1 MSSGA
6 AQIES
11 ELSNLKS
18 LVNGLV
24 SGDWTGGA
32 SDSFLDLYEQWDA
45 AGIQLKESLMGIS
58 DQLSKTALAYEESEG
73 NIANSFRG

>member
-1 MSSGA
+1 MA
-6 AQIES
+6 HI
-11 ELSNLKS
+11 
-18 LVNGLV
+18 
-24 SGDWTGGA
+24 
-32 SDSFLDLYEQWDA
+32 LDLYEQWDA